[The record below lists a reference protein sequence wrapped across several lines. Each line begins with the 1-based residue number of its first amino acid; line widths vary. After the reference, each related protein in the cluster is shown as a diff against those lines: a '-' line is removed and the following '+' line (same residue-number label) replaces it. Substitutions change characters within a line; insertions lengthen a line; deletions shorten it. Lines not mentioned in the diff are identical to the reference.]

1 MEIKEI
7 VEILSKAKDAYY
19 NGRDSGMTDREVDQL
34 EDKLRELDSKNPYF
48 VRVGAQS
55 YGNKSKHEIPMK
67 SLQKANSQEQIFTWA
82 QKCPVTGYVMPYV
95 VLPKIDGVS
104 GTARYNNGKL
114 QVVATRGNGYE
125 GQDVTENAKYI
136 KDIPK
141 QISYPGDI
149 EIRFEFYLPR
159 DTKFHTNGKPLR
171 NIASGLISSKYNLER
186 CRYLRILA
194 YNVIG
199 IPASTEMSKLIFL
212 ENIGFPTPH
221 RDTCEYH
228 GLEKIYQR
236 YITFDRDMINYE
248 IDGLVIILNS
258 VGDQMKLENK
268 DEHHNDFNIAWKFP
282 NESKTTILQKI
293 DWNMS
298 RHGNLI
304 PVAVFEPVIMGGT
317 KISRATLNNLSN
329 VKELNLRI
337 GCEIMVEKAND
348 VIPYIAGSSVSADL
362 MVAGDDMIL
371 NFCPYCKTPLVEKGV
386 HLKCTNKECEEQQIQ
401 RMIHW
406 IGQCEMDG
414 VSESTVKLLYNN
426 GITNILKLYT
436 LLDDI
441 QKQQELVQ
449 IDGFGFRKL
458 DNLLNQI
465 KNSDEMNIQELVS
478 RLGIPLVG
486 IKALKKLKINSVKEF
501 IAFNDPTYVIGQNII
516 EWFSDDANK
525 TLLSELLS
533 VIRVN
538 SVAESVNTKKVA
550 MTGKGPKG
558 RKELVK
564 NIEAKGHEFTGTI
577 NKETDILLCEDING
591 SSSKLQKARQLGI
604 EIRNYNEYF

>member
-19 NGRDSGMTDREVDQL
+19 NGRDSGMTDREFDQL

-55 YGNKSKHEIPMK
+55 YGNKIKHEIPMK